1 MERPLFVE
9 TSKGYINLARS
20 WHITEGKVEG
30 KVERV
35 VHFWLDDENDIAI
48 SEDEWEK
55 VRSTMATNGLLL
67 IE

>member
-9 TSKGYINLARS
+9 TSKGYVNLARI

-30 KVERV
+30 KVEGV

-48 SEDEWEK
+48 SADEWEK